1 MTDNLQENEKK
12 GFLKGL
18 FIVIIAFL
26 FIPIATMIMMYF
38 TNEKFQY
45 TTNNF
50 LTILPGSLG
59 GYFKAL
65 PTKEE
70 KENIKLQ
77 VAKYYITLEE
87 DRLLDKLLIIKGED
101 LELYNDLLILLSRE
115 NPIKM
120 KDVKEE
126 LRKVQLQSDLL
137 NRVLEEMEED
147 KKEKIN
153 GYIEYYTS
161 LKLPETISE
170 LERTFKNGEI
180 KSEELARFFEEIP
193 KEESAKY
200 LYYLDN
206 ALVED
211 IKFQIKNN
219 NLKDIEKEIEV
230 LKSKENQLKQL
241 AKTYEKESLKV
252 QFEDLGNANRFSTK
266 DLAIIYK
273 NISIKNAGRILSEVE
288 DNDFITSLYEE
299 INILEKLNRE
309 ELDTTTY
316 IAETLKIYQNYYEKV
331 EELGEIY
338 KKISLQELVDVIEG
352 MVTSNR
358 TFKKYTIALEEII
371 FTRENLAIDILR
383 RLPSKRAAE
392 VLEILKVER
401 RIDLTQKF
409 ILN

>member
-18 FIVIIAFL
+18 FVVIIAFL

-45 TTNNF
+45 NTNNF

-59 GYFKAL
+59 GYFKSL

-87 DRLLDKLLIIKGED
+87 DRLVDKLLIIKGED